1 MTIGKIRH
9 GRAAGRIVV
18 DARTLRGDPGGV
30 ASYTEALIEHL
41 PATLPEVAIVLLR
54 HPRNPRALSRA
65 PNVTEWI
72 LGGKPN
78 SPWTYSRMGSW
89 LNTRLSRDD
98 LFHAPY
104 RILPRG
110 LNAKSVITIHDVM
123 QIVCPELVFPNP
135 IIRAVVQPFWSTAI
149 RSAIRRADRILAV
162 SQHSA
167 DDTLRVDP
175 SCGPRLRVTL
185 NGRSP
190 SFRPMAKADAEHLSA
205 SIVSLGRRFFF
216 VVGGG
221 YPNKNHVTAVSAFA
235 KAFPRS
241 QDICL
246 LVIQRR
252 RTRPKELRQL
262 LRRLAFDSRIQV
274 RRDVRNDELVALYNR
289 AEALV
294 FPSLYEGFGLPVLEA
309 MACGCPVICSNV
321 TSLPEVAGKA
331 ALFVEPKD
339 EEAIAEA
346 MRRIVEDDNLRQS
359 LAQKGVQRAALFDWR
374 KTVAETVL
382 VYREIAPWLP
392 DIKLAL

>member
-1 MTIGKIRH
+1 MK
-9 GRAAGRIVV
+9 AGRIVV
-18 DARTLRGDPGGV
+18 DARALRGAPGGV
-30 ASYTEALIEHL
+30 VSYTEALIEHL
-41 PATLPEVAIVLLR
+41 PALLPEVPIVLLR
-54 HPRNPRALSRA
+54 DPHAPRALSRA
-65 PNVTEWI
+65 PNVTEWS

-78 SPWTYSRMGSW
+78 SPWTYFRMGSW
-89 LNTRLSRDD
+89 LNARLGPDD

-110 LNAKSVITIHDVM
+110 LDAKSVITIHDVM
-123 QIVCPELVFPNP
+123 QIVCPELVLPNP
-135 IIRAVVQPFWSTAI
+135 FIRTFVQPFWSSAI
-149 RSAIRRADRILAV
+149 RSALRSADRILAV
-162 SQHSA
+162 SQYSA
-167 DDTLRVDP
+167 NDILRVDE
-175 SCGPRLRVTL
+175 SCASRIRVTL
-185 NGRSP
+185 NGKSP
-190 SFRPMAKADAEHLSA
+190 SFRPIEKTDAERLTS
-205 SIVSLGRRFFF
+205 SIVPPGKRFFLA
-216 VVGGG
+216 VGGG
-221 YPNKNHVTAVSAFA
+221 YPNKNHGAAVSAFA
-235 KAFPRS
+235 KAFRPS
-241 QDICL
+241 DDIHM

-252 RTRPKELRQL
+252 RTLPKELRQT
-262 LRRLAFDSRIQV
+262 LRRLRLGSRIQV
-274 RRDVRNDELVALYNR
+274 RSDVRNNELVALYNR

-309 MACGCPVICSNV
+309 MACGCPVLCSNV

-331 ALFVEPKD
+331 ALFVQRRD

>member
-9 GRAAGRIVV
+9 GRAAGRIIV

-30 ASYTEALIEHL
+30 ASYTEALVEHL
-41 PATLPEVAIVLLR
+41 PAVLPEVPIVLLR

-78 SPWTYSRMGSW
+78 SPWTYFRMGSW
-89 LNTRLSRDD
+89 LNARLGSDD

-110 LNAKSVITIHDVM
+110 LTAKSAITIHDVM

-162 SQHSA
+162 SQYSA

-185 NGRSP
+185 NGKSP
-190 SFRPMAKADAEHLSA
+190 SFRPMAKADAEQLSA
-205 SIVSLGRRFFF
+205 SIVPPGRRFFL

-235 KAFPRS
+235 KAFPPR
-241 QDICL
+241 DICL

-252 RTRPKELRQL
+252 RTLPKELRQL
-262 LRRLAFDSRIQV
+262 LRRLRLDSQIQV

-321 TSLPEVAGKA
+321 TSLPEVAGEA
-331 ALFVEPKD
+331 ALFVGPRD
-339 EEAIAEA
+339 EEAITKA
-346 MRRIVEDDNLRQS
+346 MRRIVEDNNLRES

-374 KTVAETVL
+374 KTIIETAL
-382 VYREIAPWLP
+382 VYREIAPWLAN
-392 DIKLAL
+392 IKLAL